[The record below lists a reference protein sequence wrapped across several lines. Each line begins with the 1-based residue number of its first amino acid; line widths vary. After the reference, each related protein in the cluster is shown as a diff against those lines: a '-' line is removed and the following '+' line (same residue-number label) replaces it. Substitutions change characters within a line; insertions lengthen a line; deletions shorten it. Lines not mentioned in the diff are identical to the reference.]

1 MISEAFDTAIED
13 CGDELAGP
21 WREPKQMPA
30 AQEYASVRCSTGTRD
45 RRRETNTDL
54 LTFS

>member
-54 LTFS
+54 LTIS